1 MKKKL
6 PAFIIIILA
15 IRTCFIFGEVKVC
28 VLPFTTENEETEK
41 SYALTDGIARLLVGE
56 LKNTKRINAVDYDIM
71 VAYLYESY
79 MDTDYKSL
87 ATNTTLAIDMLS
99 EVFGVEYII
108 TGSIDTFSSSTN
120 RGKEKASVGY
130 TIQIIDVLLKESIAE
145 ITVSDTKE
153 KAFKGKLIKSD
164 DAYFYETALGIAT
177 KQSLSKAAKETVY
190 NLNYPK
196 LRAFIIRVEDK
207 TIYINAGSENNVS
220 VGDIL
225 NVYNFDIILGKENP
239 GIIETESI
247 DNTENGEKKIIRYKS
262 DMLRRYLFSKEEIS
276 YAGMCKITKVYKNY
290 SIAEIYNIDQ
300 NAERLKETSQS
311 GNALQENPQ
320 AKENKQAEKTFDP
333 KLLMIAISREDFAE
347 KKIDKNSN

>member
-6 PAFIIIILA
+6 LAFIIIILA

-28 VLPFTTENEETEK
+28 VLPFTTKNEETDQ

-99 EVFGVEYII
+99 EVFGVKYII
-108 TGSIDTFSSSTN
+108 TGSVDTFSSSTH
-120 RGKEKASVGY
+120 RGKEKASVVY

-164 DAYFYETALGIAT
+164 GAYFYETALGIAT
-177 KQSLSKAAKETVY
+177 KQSLSKAAKEIVY

-196 LRAFIIRVEDK
+196 LRSFVIRVENK
-207 TIYINAGSENNVS
+207 TIYLNVGSENKVS

-225 NVYNFDIILGKENP
+225 NVYNVNIILGKENP
-239 GIIETESI
+239 EIIETKTI

-262 DMLRRYLFSKEEIS
+262 DMLRRYLFSKEELS
-276 YAGMCKITKVYKNY
+276 YVGMCKITKVYKNY
-290 SIAEIYNIDQ
+290 SIAEVYSIDK
-300 NAERLKETSQS
+300 NTDHAEKTSQS
-311 GNALQENPQ
+311 KNELQENPQ
-320 AKENKQAEKTFDP
+320 SENNKQVAKTFDP
-333 KLLMIAISREDFAE
+333 KLLMIAISQEDFAE
-347 KKIDKNSN
+347 NKIDKD